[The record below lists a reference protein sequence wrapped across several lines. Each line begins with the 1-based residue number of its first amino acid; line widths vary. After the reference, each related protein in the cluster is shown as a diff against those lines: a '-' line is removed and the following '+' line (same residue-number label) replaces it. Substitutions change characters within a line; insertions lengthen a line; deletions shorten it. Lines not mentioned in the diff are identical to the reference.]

1 MFWPPHRGTTVS
13 QVGSSHQDLAALLNS
28 RVTQST
34 RLVQISICG
43 RAGPVQAELPPSAA
57 GFITSAQYQ
66 NTTGGEE
73 GRCCGDWWGW
83 GGSQAKTACLLSQ
96 HHDRSCLRALIS
108 LQRRRKSDKRSVTSV
123 FDSSGCFESVLFSP
137 ISCRRIT
144 MIPKTRSPFSRS
156 YSLIYF
162 RANATT

>member
-73 GRCCGDWWGW
+73 GRCCGGSW
-83 GGSQAKTACLLSQ
+83 GGAARQRRLVSSHSTMTEVASGV
-96 HHDRSCLRALIS
+96 LIS
-108 LQRRRKSDKRSVTSV
+108 SQRRRKSDKRSVTSV